1 MQAIIFPLPLHKEG
15 GMYILRIDATFIRY
29 SRCGQGLPAIIN
41 LVKEEPMNPRIGL
54 SIFLITAVIVNL
66 QAATNTPIPHT
77 ENNLNVSQDIKP
89 NDRQKYNNGLWFE
102 VGANCKINTYQQ
114 QVHLKLE
121 LKNSYAVI
129 NGKKY
134 KSPHIIESYEVNDS
148 DKFNVQV
155 GKKADVAI
163 TLLQEGNTKKIK
175 ADCSV
180 SV

>member
-1 MQAIIFPLPLHKEG
+1 M
-15 GMYILRIDATFIRY
+15 
-29 SRCGQGLPAIIN
+29 SS
-41 LVKEEPMNPRIGL
+41 RIGL
-54 SIFLITAVIVNL
+54 LIFLITAVTANI
-66 QAATNTPIPHT
+66 QAATNTTIPKT
-77 ENNLNVSQDIKP
+77 ENNLHVSQEIKP
-89 NDRQKYNNGLWFE
+89 NDRQKYNNGFWFE

-134 KSPHIIESYEVNDS
+134 TAPHVIDNYEVNDS
-148 DKFNVQV
+148 DKFNVQL

-163 TLLQEGNTKKIK
+163 TLLQEGSTKKIK